1 MGNRKLKQQ
10 TKQEWTRQEG
20 RQLFGEGPVADPV
33 RKAAA
38 LQAIRL
44 EAGRKKVCCRP
55 SLPEIFRNELSLIS
69 VNYWYFQAV
78 LLCVGI
84 WLSGRADSLYGP
96 ESLLTEV
103 GISPEMFLLPVL
115 SALLAPTG
123 ITGFGELAKCFS
135 CRMAELEQSCY
146 LNLRQL
152 MMVRMAITG
161 AVNLLFLGC
170 FIGISQGRLQAGLI
184 RISLYLMTPYVC
196 NMLLFFTAFTFMRS
210 GRKLFQVSVLLA
222 AGFLSFLPM
231 LLPGLYGK
239 AAVGL
244 WAAVLLGAAA
254 LMAAQMIYLIK
265 ELDRGEKICWN

>member
-1 MGNRKLKQQ
+1 
-10 TKQEWTRQEG
+10 
-20 RQLFGEGPVADPV
+20 
-33 RKAAA
+33 
-38 LQAIRL
+38 
-44 EAGRKKVCCRP
+44 
-55 SLPEIFRNELSLIS
+55 
-69 VNYWYFQAV
+69 
-78 LLCVGI
+78 
-84 WLSGRADSLYGP
+84 
-96 ESLLTEV
+96 
-103 GISPEMFLLPVL
+103 
-115 SALLAPTG
+115 
-123 ITGFGELAKCFS
+123 
-135 CRMAELEQSCY
+135 MAELEQSCY

-231 LLPGLYGK
+231 LFPGLYGK

-254 LMAAQMIYLIK
+254 LMAAQMLYLTK

>member
-1 MGNRKLKQQ
+1 MGNKKLKQQ

-44 EAGRKKVCCRP
+44 EAGRKKVSCRP

-69 VNYWYFQAV
+69 VNYWYLQAV

-96 ESLLTEV
+96 ESLLTEA

-115 SALLAPTG
+115 SALLALTG

-152 MMVRMAITG
+152 MMVRMADYG
-161 AVNLLFLGC
+161 AGESSFSGLLYRNIPG
-170 FIGISQGRLQAGLI
+170 Q
-184 RISLYLMTPYVC
+184 
-196 NMLLFFTAFTFMRS
+196 
-210 GRKLFQVSVLLA
+210 A
-222 AGFLSFLPM
+222 AGGADSDKPLSDDAVCVQ
-231 LLPGLYGK
+231 Y
-239 AAVGL
+239 AAVFYCVYLYAFRKETFSGKRSSGSGL
-244 WAAVLLGAAA
+244 SVFSADAVSGTVWKSRCRTVGGRSSWGRRTHGCADDIPD
-254 LMAAQMIYLIK
+254 QRI
-265 ELDRGEKICWN
+265 G

>member
-1 MGNRKLKQQ
+1 MGDKKLKQR
-10 TKQEWTRQEG
+10 TKREWTRQEG

-44 EAGRKKVCCRP
+44 EAGRKKVIYRP

-69 VNYWYFQAV
+69 VNYWYLQAV

-84 WLSGRADSLYGP
+84 WLSGRAGSLYGP
-96 ESLLTEV
+96 ESLLTEA

-115 SALLAPTG
+115 SALLALTG

-196 NMLLFFTAFTFMRS
+196 NMLLFFYCVYLYAFRKETFSDKRS
-210 GRKLFQVSVLLA
+210 SGSGLPVFSADAVSGTVWKGRCR
-222 AGFLSFLPM
+222 
-231 LLPGLYGK
+231 
-239 AAVGL
+239 AVGGRSSGGRCTHGYGDNL
-244 WAAVLLGAAA
+244 PDQRIG
-254 LMAAQMIYLIK
+254 
-265 ELDRGEKICWN
+265 

>member
-1 MGNRKLKQQ
+1 MMAAR
-10 TKQEWTRQEG
+10 EWG
-20 RQLFGEGPVADPV
+20 RRRRMLVALYRYLTFFLLTAFLV
-33 RKAAA
+33 TCCM
-38 LQAIRL
+38 LVFLNNL
-44 EAGRKKVCCRP
+44 EQD
-55 SLPEIFRNELSLIS
+55 I
-69 VNYWYFQAV
+69 
-78 LLCVGI
+78 
-84 WLSGRADSLYGP
+84 
-96 ESLLTEV
+96 LLTEA

-115 SALLAPTG
+115 SALLALTG

-231 LLPGLYGK
+231 LFPGLYGK

-254 LMAAQMIYLIK
+254 LMAAQMLYLTK

>member
-1 MGNRKLKQQ
+1 MGDKKLKQR
-10 TKQEWTRQEG
+10 TKREWTRQEG

-44 EAGRKKVCCRP
+44 EAGRKKVIYRP

-69 VNYWYFQAV
+69 VNYWYLQAV

-84 WLSGRADSLYGP
+84 WLSGRAGSLYGP
-96 ESLLTEV
+96 ESLLTEA

-115 SALLAPTG
+115 SALLALTG

-170 FIGISQGRLQAGLI
+170 FIGISQGRRQAGLI
-184 RISLYLMTPYVC
+184 RISLSLLPPYLI
-196 NMLLFFTAFTFMRS
+196 RS
-210 GRKLFQVSVLLA
+210 LPPPFLPPRSLPPFPQQGPVTHRLKNPWNHSRPEVFLPWLHIIQKPVISFSCCILLA
-222 AGFLSFLPM
+222 MST
-231 LLPGLYGK
+231 
-239 AAVGL
+239 
-244 WAAVLLGAAA
+244 
-254 LMAAQMIYLIK
+254 
-265 ELDRGEKICWN
+265 